1 MLGGSVW
8 FLMPASP
15 SWRVSKLT
23 KIDRKAW
30 RRHEGLSTVC
40 ILNVARLHAL
50 NRYVRPDS
58 CSAQISH
65 RGKLKR
71 SLTRTFPL
79 VLSHEK
85 LNTLHEL
92 LRSFLPGWEWR
103 DCAFWRCVMI
113 YMVYVVMV
121 CYGKC
126 VYRFPLVRKSLRH
139 LSFSLR
145 FWSICGK
152 VNDCERL
159 AEGIFDSHLLA
170 VERL

>member
-1 MLGGSVW
+1 MSHVILNMSSCYGPKLPSVGPQPTRVHQSAVQKEKIRVLDMLGGSVW

-15 SWRVSKLT
+15 SWRVSRIT
-23 KIDRKAW
+23 KIDRQVW

-50 NRYVRPDS
+50 NRYVRPDF

-71 SLTRTFPL
+71 SLARTFPL

-85 LNTLHEL
+85 LNTLREL

-103 DCAFWRCVMI
+103 DCADT
-113 YMVYVVMV
+113 
-121 CYGKC
+121 
-126 VYRFPLVRKSLRH
+126 
-139 LSFSLR
+139 
-145 FWSICGK
+145 CGISG
-152 VNDCERL
+152 R
-159 AEGIFDSHLLA
+159 
-170 VERL
+170 